1 MVWNDWLLALHLLSA
16 FAMVAAMVVFWVI
29 VLVARGSDLPG
40 KTADAARLLPIGSIC
55 IAVGSIGTI
64 VLGVWLAIA
73 LDDVNVW
80 DGWVVAAIVLWVV
93 ASETGRR
100 GGNEYNLVVARAN
113 ELLAAGQTDPDPRLQ
128 ELARSRRALTLQI
141 VATTA
146 TLLILVDMVW
156 KPGA

>member
-1 MVWNDWLLALHLLSA
+1 
-16 FAMVAAMVVFWVI
+16 MVAAIVVFWVI
-29 VLVARGSDLPG
+29 ILVARGSDLPG
-40 KTADAARLLPIGSIC
+40 RTADAARLLPIGSIF

-73 LDDVNVW
+73 LDDVKVW
-80 DGWVVAAIVLWVV
+80 DGWVIAAIVLWVV

-113 ELLAAGQTDPDPRLQ
+113 ELLAARQTDPDPRLQ
-128 ELARSRRALTLQI
+128 ELARSRRGLTLQI